1 MRTSISR
8 RIRPQFLLVD
18 IFQTT
23 KKPKAKNEITMS
35 AARINA
41 APDVRWVKPKTA
53 LINPSA
59 SEA

>member
-1 MRTSISR
+1 M
-8 RIRPQFLLVD
+8 IRAQFLLVD

-23 KKPKAKNEITMS
+23 KKPKAKKEITMS